1 MPSFPIIGA
10 KTMTNINKH
19 TFTENELA
27 ERWGLSIKTLQD
39 WRRKGT
45 GVAYLK
51 LGKAIR
57 YPQEVVEKFESE
69 NMCNQGGS
77 V

>member
-1 MPSFPIIGA
+1 MGI
-10 KTMTNINKH
+10 TNKH
-19 TFTENELA
+19 SLTEVQLA
-27 ERWGLSIKTLQD
+27 ERWGMSIKTLQD

-57 YPQEVVEKFESE
+57 YPHEIVEKYEAE
-69 NMCNQGGS
+69 HMNNTGA
-77 V
+77 

>member
-1 MPSFPIIGA
+1 MAFPI
-10 KTMTNINKH
+10 NPSL
-19 TFTENELA
+19 TETQLA
-27 ERWGLSIKTLQD
+27 ERWCLSIKTLQD

-57 YPQEVVEKFESE
+57 YPHDIVEKFEAE
-69 NMCNQGGS
+69 HLAGGI
-77 V
+77 

>member
-1 MPSFPIIGA
+1 MAI
-10 KTMTNINKH
+10 INKPSL
-19 TFTENELA
+19 TENQLA

-45 GVAYLK
+45 GASYLK

-57 YPQEVVEKFESE
+57 YPHEIVEKYEAE
-69 NMCNQGGS
+69 HMKNRKC
-77 V
+77 

>member
-1 MPSFPIIGA
+1 MAI
-10 KTMTNINKH
+10 INKPSL
-19 TFTENELA
+19 TENQLA

-45 GVAYLK
+45 GVRYLK

-57 YPQEVVEKFESE
+57 YPHEIVEKYEDE
-69 NMCNQGGS
+69 HMTGGAA
-77 V
+77 

>member
-1 MPSFPIIGA
+1 
-10 KTMTNINKH
+10 MTNINKH

-69 NMCNQGGS
+69 NMSNQGGS

>member
-1 MPSFPIIGA
+1 MSI
-10 KTMTNINKH
+10 INKPSL
-19 TFTENELA
+19 TENQLA

-57 YPQEVVEKFESE
+57 YPHEIVTKYEADH
-69 NMCNQGGS
+69 MAGGAQ
-77 V
+77 